1 MTDETSSNER
11 WQARRVPAALLRAL
25 ILLTPI
31 GCSLLLVHVFSRVLP
46 VPTDSFALYLTWWV
60 GISGAATVGLV
71 LVDRLVRRLLP
82 LAALLKL
89 SLVFPDE
96 APSRFRTALQVG
108 GVETL
113 EQRLREA
120 RSADVDETPA
130 EAAQRLLGLV
140 AALDTHDRLTR
151 GHADRVR
158 AYARLIAEEMGL
170 DRREIDLLN
179 WSALLHD
186 IGKLEI
192 PSEILTK
199 PGRPTDEEWRVLKGH
214 PERGQEL
221 VEPLREWLGEWSAAV
236 GQHHERWDGR
246 GYPHGRAGHEIS
258 LAARIIAVA
267 DVFDVITSA
276 RSYKNASSA
285 IEAREELAR
294 SAGTHL
300 DPRVVRAFLSV
311 SLVRLRLITGPLSW
325 LAHAPILG
333 RIPLTPAVSSLA
345 GMLAVVATAVSVGIV
360 KPPGPVLTP
369 LGTDV
374 AQAATTT
381 LADLQRWVN
390 EDEAITVRLPAVT
403 GAPGLAALRLIGAPA
418 PGRATV
424 TLSGAILYVPPPN
437 YQGIVVLHYRACW
450 NSGHC
455 RTGVLR
461 VSVRPVN
468 DQPTAVDDSAYG
480 VKNSPVLVRV
490 LRNDSD
496 PDGDRLIVVSVGS
509 ETNGRAEVDGR
520 RVRWL
525 PPRGFTGDA
534 FFVYRIA
541 DGHGGRARARV
552 RVRVHAGNAPPAA
565 PGEPAPPP
573 TTAEPPPTVGG
584 GDAPDASN
592 RPPNAAG
599 DDVTVLERGTAVV
612 DVLGNDSDPDGDRL
626 TLISVGSPSLGTVAL
641 AGVDVRYTA
650 PNVGGSTEF
659 TYTVGDRKGATDRGT
674 VHVLVVGV
682 NSAPSFLAGADQVVP
697 EGSGP
702 AVVPGWARDISPGPP
717 DEEGQRLTFAVE
729 TDRPG
734 LFSARPE
741 VSPEGALT
749 FTPAPD
755 ANGRATVTVQAVDDG
770 GTANGGQDTSAPQAF
785 TITIVAVNSP
795 PSFVAGP
802 NQIVQEDAGPQ
813 TVPGW
818 AKSISP
824 GPPDESDQSVRF
836 SVSAGSPSLFSSGP
850 SVAPN
855 GTLTYTPAP
864 NANGIPTVSVRAVD
878 DGGTANGGRDTSSLQ
893 TFTIRV
899 TPVNDAPAAVDDA
912 VATDEGSAGV
922 TFDVLQNDMDVDA
935 GDTLSLDSFDGSS
948 ISSGTLTQ
956 NGGGS
961 FTYVPDT
968 AFNGSETFTYTVR
981 DIAGATDTAAVVI
994 TVAAVPSAP
1003 TAAADAYSTPVDTQL
1018 VVAAPGVLANDAD
1031 EDGDPLTVQLPNV
1044 SAPSNGSLVVAADGS
1059 FTYTPNAGFSGVDTF
1074 TYRADDGTGLT
1085 ADAVVTITVSSTTT
1099 TDILYL
1105 SGSGSSPD
1113 VWIMTTSA
1121 PPAASPVPD
1130 YDGDLSPGLTIE
1142 KSGGSESDAGPAK
1155 SQEWVYAPAAPL
1167 VLNGPVSLQL
1177 WSTVAGFMLSK
1188 DAHPHIYLYDCA
1200 VGGVGCV
1207 KIAQN
1212 DVHVDNWNGLVP
1224 DWVYRDVTIGSVART
1239 IGVGRELR
1247 VRLFVRHQDLWVAMT
1262 SAYPSGL
1269 SITLG

>member
-1 MTDETSSNER
+1 MTGEISSSEH
-11 WQARRVPAALLRAL
+11 WQARRIPAGLLRAF
-25 ILLTPI
+25 ILLAPI
-31 GCSLLLVHVFSRVLP
+31 GCSLVLVHVFSRVLP

-60 GISGAATVGLV
+60 GVSGAATLGLV
-71 LVDRLVRRLLP
+71 LVDRVVRRLLP

-96 APSRFRTALQVG
+96 APSRFRTALQTG
-108 GVETL
+108 GVESL

-120 RSADVDETPA
+120 RSADVDETPV

-140 AALDTHDRLTR
+140 AALDAHDRLTR
-151 GHADRVR
+151 GHAERVR
-158 AYARLIAEEMGL
+158 AYARLIAEEMKLGS
-170 DRREIDLLN
+170 RETDLLN

-199 PGRPTDEEWRVLKGH
+199 PGRPTDEEWRVLKSH
-214 PERGQEL
+214 PERGEEL
-221 VEPLREWLGEWSAAV
+221 VEPLREWLGEWSDAV
-236 GQHHERWDGR
+236 GHHHERWDGK
-246 GYPHGRAGHEIS
+246 GYPHGQTGDEIS
-258 LAARIIAVA
+258 LAARIVAVA

-276 RSYKNASSA
+276 RSYKDASSTKDA
-285 IEAREELAR
+285 LEELAR
-294 SAGTHL
+294 SAGAHL

-311 SLVRLRLITGPLSW
+311 SLGRLRLIMGPLSW

-345 GMLAVVATAVSVGIV
+345 GTLAVVATAVSAGIV
-360 KPPGPVLTP
+360 NPPDPALPP

-374 AQAATTT
+374 AQAATST

-403 GAPGLAALRLIGAPA
+403 GAPGLVALRLIGGSA
-418 PGRATV
+418 PGSATV
-424 TLSGAILYVPPPN
+424 TRSGAILYSPPPN
-437 YQGIVVLHYRACW
+437 YQGVAVLHYTACW
-450 NSGHC
+450 RRGRC

-468 DQPTAVDDSAYG
+468 DEPTAVDDTAYG

-496 PDGDRLIVVSVGS
+496 LDGDRLTVTSVGA
-509 ETNGRAEVDGR
+509 ETAGRAEVVGR

-541 DGHGGRARARV
+541 DGHGGRARAHVRV
-552 RVRVHAGNAPPAA
+552 RVRAGNASPAA
-565 PGEPAPPP
+565 QGEPAPPP
-573 TTAEPPPTVGG
+573 TPAESPPTSGS
-584 GDAPDASN
+584 GDATDPSN
-592 RPPNAAG
+592 RPPHAAD
-599 DDVTVLERGTAVV
+599 DDVTVLERGTAIV
-612 DVLGNDSDPDGDRL
+612 DVLGNDSDPDGDGL

-641 AGVDVRYTA
+641 AGVDVLYTA

-682 NSAPSFLAGADQVVP
+682 NSAPAFVAGPDQVVS

-702 AVVPGWARDISPGPP
+702 AVAPGWARDISPGPA
-717 DEEGQRLTFAVE
+717 DEEDQRVTFAVE
-729 TDRPG
+729 TDRAG
-734 LFSARPE
+734 LFSA
-741 VSPEGALT
+741 SPEIAPNGTLS
-749 FTPAPD
+749 FTPAAD
-755 ANGRATVTVQAVDDG
+755 VNGRATVTVHAVDDG

-802 NQIVQEDAGPQ
+802 NQVVQEDAGPQ

-824 GPPDESDQSVRF
+824 GPPDESDQSARF
-836 SVSAGSPSLFSSGP
+836 SVSASIPSLFSSGP

-864 NANGIPTVSVRAVD
+864 NANGIATVSVRAVD
-878 DGGTANGGRDTSSLQ
+878 DGGTANGGLDTSSPQ
-893 TFTIRV
+893 TFTIRI
-899 TPVNDAPAAVDDA
+899 TPINDAPVGVDDA
-912 VATDEGSAGV
+912 VATTEDSPGV
-922 TFDVLQNDMDVDA
+922 TFDVLQNDTDVDA
-935 GDTLSLDSFDGSS
+935 GDTLSLDSYDGSS

-994 TVAAVPSAP
+994 TVAAVPTTP
-1003 TAAADAYSTPVDTQL
+1003 TAAVDAYSTSVDTQL

-1031 EDGDPLTVQLPNV
+1031 EDGDPLTVQLPNL
-1044 SAPSNGSLVVAADGS
+1044 SGPSNGSLVLTADGS

-1085 ADAVVTITVSSTTT
+1085 ADAVVTITVSSVATS
-1099 TDILYL
+1099 DILYL

-1113 VWIMTTSA
+1113 VWNMTTS
-1121 PPAASPVPD
+1121 PPASASPVPD

-1142 KSGGSESDAGPAK
+1142 KSGGSESEAGPAK

-1177 WSTVAGFMLSK
+1177 WSTVELFSVNK
-1188 DAHPHIYLYDCA
+1188 DAHPHLYLYDCA
-1200 VGGVGCV
+1200 VGGGGCV
-1207 KIAQN
+1207 KIAEN

-1247 VRLFVRHQDLWVAMT
+1247 VRLLVRHEGLWVAMT